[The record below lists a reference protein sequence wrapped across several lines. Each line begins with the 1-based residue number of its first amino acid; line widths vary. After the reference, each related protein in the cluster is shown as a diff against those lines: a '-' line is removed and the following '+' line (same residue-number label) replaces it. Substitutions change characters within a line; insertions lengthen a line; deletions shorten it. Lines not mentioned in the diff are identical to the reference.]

1 MDNVN
6 EGMKN
11 TSVYIA
17 TYKSYFWGVL
27 VVVSFVLGLA
37 SCSTSKRTTTP
48 TENKKPFPEKLD
60 SLPKVASPEPMDTIK
75 WVEADSSKTP
85 PIVLD
90 PKPIIDKDNTPPKD
104 SGEPAKQKEDPIVAD
119 HSDLNRYYKEKYK
132 IGVLLPFQ
140 AGDSLI
146 SNSNRMASWATDFY
160 LGFKLAFYET
170 GTLDASFI
178 IETFDTKGNELRIDQ
193 LIEEGKLLNMDV
205 LVGPYRSNGALKLAN
220 YVKENPILLISPY
233 SANAKIGAENSH
245 YLQMNPSLDKHLFAL
260 LEYGRTLANADNPV
274 VFLYGTGESELSK
287 KQIWDAYLEEL
298 PYVERSY
305 FFSLQIETTELDL
318 KSVDINSIIPGLI
331 GTIVILPSWEEFAVH
346 SVMRK
351 LVAEKLDRQV
361 TLLGM
366 PQWMAFTQLQSAHLE
381 SLNVHISS
389 ADYYDP
395 REPKM
400 QQLSSKYREAYGQLL
415 NTDAV
420 WGYRCGNYLKEVLP
434 TEGGLFERF
443 IPEYNKKPTRLQI
456 PDFRV
461 SKSEEGKV
469 INIENVSIQLLRFQ
483 EGTYQIVK

>member
-1 MDNVN
+1 MRNLLKKTANCNVQAWF
-6 EGMKN
+6 GAVVL
-11 TSVYIA
+11 SL
-17 TYKSYFWGVL
+17 VL
-27 VVVSFVLGLA
+27 VLA
-37 SCSTSKRTTTP
+37 GCSASKRTI
-48 TENKKPFPEKLD
+48 TESQGKKPFPEKID
-60 SLPKVASPEPMDTIK
+60 TIPKVVLPAPMDTIK
-75 WVEADSSKTP
+75 WVESDSAKVPTI
-85 PIVLD
+85 IVD
-90 PKPIIDKDNTPPKD
+90 PQPKKEKDLTLPKNPEEPTKP
-104 SGEPAKQKEDPIVAD
+104 KEDPVVIRD
-119 HSDLNRYYKEKYK
+119 SDMNRYYKDKYK

-146 SNSNRMASWATDFY
+146 SSSNRMASWATDFY
-160 LGFKLAFYET
+160 LGFKLAFDET
-170 GTLDASFI
+170 EPSDAAFL
-178 IETFDTKGNELRIDQ
+178 IETFDSKGNELRIDQ
-193 LIEEGKLLNMDV
+193 LIAEGKLLKMDV
-205 LVGPYRSNGALKLAN
+205 LVGPYRSNVALKLAN
-220 YVKENPILLISPY
+220 YVKENPILLLSPY
-233 SANAKIGAENSH
+233 SANSKIGTGNSH
-245 YLQMNPSLDKHLFAL
+245 YLQMNPGLDKHLFAL
-260 LEYGRTLANADNPV
+260 FEYGRTLANPDNPV

-443 IPEYNKKPTRLQI
+443 ILEYNKKPTRLQI